1 MIGTYQY
8 RLFANKT
15 QDKKLDYILE
25 QQCWVYNEALAQRR
39 DIYQETGKGVSYYD
53 QWPHFR
59 DMRRENPDTLGQ
71 INASSMQQLLRR
83 VDKAFKAF
91 FRRVKAGETPGYPRF
106 KSRKRFRSMEYRY
119 GDGCKLIFEQS
130 GQVRL
135 RVQNVGQIKVK
146 YHRSLPEDAQIKHVV
161 LKKNLGKW
169 YLFLMLDI
177 PDPQP
182 LLATGQQIGI
192 DMGLRW
198 LLALSDGTIIE
209 NPRWYQQALKR
220 LRIMQRK
227 LSRQKTGGYRWRKT
241 CFQIAKLHHKIAN
254 QRRDFWHQWTGW
266 LVKTYDLIAIENLS
280 LSFMIH
286 NQHLAQ
292 SVHDAGLA
300 EFRDMLMY
308 KAEEAGTQII
318 AVNPVNTSQQC
329 SGCGIVVEKGLSVR
343 VHRCDQCALVLDRD
357 VNAARNI
364 LALGLSVQGQT

>member
-1 MIGTYQY
+1 MIRTYQY
-8 RLFANKT
+8 RLYTNKT
-15 QDKKLDYILE
+15 EDKNLDDILE

-39 DIYQETGKGVSYYD
+39 DTYQETGKGMSYYD

-59 DMRRENPDTLGQ
+59 DLRRENPDTLGQ
-71 INASSMQQLLRR
+71 INATSMQQLLRR

-119 GDGCKLIFEQS
+119 GDGCKLIIEQS

-146 YHRSLPEDAQIKHVV
+146 YHRELPEDAQIKHVV

-169 YLFLMLDI
+169 YLFLMLNI

-182 LLATGQQIGI
+182 LPATGQQIGI

-209 NPRWYQQALKR
+209 NPRWYQQTRKR

-227 LSRQKTGGYRWRKT
+227 LSRQKKGSYRWRKT
-241 CFQIAKLHHKIAN
+241 AFQIAKLHHKIAN
-254 QRRDFWHQWTGW
+254 QRRDFWHQWTAW

-308 KAEEAGTQII
+308 KAEEAGTQVI
-318 AVNPVNTSQQC
+318 AVNPANTSQQC
-329 SGCGIVVEKGLSVR
+329 SGCGIVVEKSLSVR
-343 VHRCDQCALVLDRD
+343 VHRCGQCDLVLDRD

-364 LALGLSVQGQT
+364 LALGLSAQGLT